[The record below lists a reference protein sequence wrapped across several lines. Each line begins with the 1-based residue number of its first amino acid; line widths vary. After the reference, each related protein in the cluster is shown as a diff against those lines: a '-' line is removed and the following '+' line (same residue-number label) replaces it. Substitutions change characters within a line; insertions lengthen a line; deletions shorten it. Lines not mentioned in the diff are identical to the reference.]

1 MTKLLVSDLL
11 AQYSNPNAMLQ
22 AIAMLVDI
30 SGRQRMLTQR
40 MSKNFCLMVRHRW
53 RYSGRWA

>member
-11 AQYSNPNAMLQ
+11 AQYSIPNVMLQ

-40 MSKNFCLMVRHRW
+40 MSKNFCLMVRHR
-53 RYSGRWA
+53 